1 MGDPGI
7 PQVQKG
13 TAARFGTDQAV
24 PPPDRDPGRI
34 LDRFRLVQ
42 PFLRRLDPEFA
53 HGLTLWALR
62 LGLAPHRSGPEDPI
76 LATRVW
82 GRDFPNPLGLAAG
95 FDKDA
100 TAIRPLLGLGFGF
113 VEVGSITPEAQ
124 PGNPKPRIFRLV
136 EDQAIINRL
145 GFNSAGMTAAA
156 ARLARSRAAGVT
168 GLVGVNLGK
177 NRDSRDAAA
186 GYAAGARLL
195 GPFADYLAIN
205 VSSPNTPGLRA
216 LQGRRALAE
225 IIARVRAAL
234 AEVRPEAP
242 PPLLVKIAP
251 DLSSAEVADIAAVA
265 LESDLAGLIV
275 GNTTLERPPGLAGR
289 HRCQTGGLSGRPL
302 FAPSTRVLAEISRLT
317 GGRLALIGVG
327 GVASGAE
334 AYAKIRAGA
343 CLIQLYSGL
352 VYQGPG
358 LISRIKADL
367 AACLRRDGWSS
378 LAEAVGADRS

>member
-1 MGDPGI
+1 M
-7 PQVQKG
+7 
-13 TAARFGTDQAV
+13 
-24 PPPDRDPGRI
+24 
-34 LDRFRLVQ
+34 
-42 PFLRRLDPEFA
+42 
-53 HGLTLWALR
+53 
-62 LGLAPHRSGPEDPI
+62 
-76 LATRVW
+76 
-82 GRDFPNPLGLAAG
+82 
-95 FDKDA
+95 
-100 TAIRPLLGLGFGF
+100 
-113 VEVGSITPEAQ
+113 
-124 PGNPKPRIFRLV
+124 
-136 EDQAIINRL
+136 
-145 GFNSAGMTAAA
+145 
-156 ARLARSRAAGVT
+156 
-168 GLVGVNLGK
+168 
-177 NRDSRDAAA
+177 
-186 GYAAGARLL
+186 
-195 GPFADYLAIN
+195 
-205 VSSPNTPGLRA
+205 
-216 LQGRRALAE
+216 AE

-251 DLSSAEVADIAAVA
+251 DLDSSEVADIVAVA

-289 HRCQTGGLSGRPL
+289 HRRQTGGLSGRPL
-302 FAPSTRVLAEISRLT
+302 FAPSTRILAEISRLT

-358 LISRIKADL
+358 LICRIKAEL